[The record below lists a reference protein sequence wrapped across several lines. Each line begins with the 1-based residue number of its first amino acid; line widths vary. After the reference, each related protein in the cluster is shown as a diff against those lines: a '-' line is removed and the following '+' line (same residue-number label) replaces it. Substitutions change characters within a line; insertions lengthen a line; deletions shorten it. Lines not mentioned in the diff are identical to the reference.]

1 MDSGRFETFVDA
13 ILAIMMTVMILK
25 IPQPSTLNLEGLW
38 NLKMVYLS
46 YFLSFMVLLSIWN
59 HHRKLFEEIKE
70 IDNLVIFIYMFLT
83 FIITL
88 LPYFTAWCALNPH
101 ELVPEICYGGVFI
114 LTNIAYVL
122 AAYFAMKRD
131 KYTEHPDLDLDKST
145 YLNFTVFFIG
155 FILAI
160 LCNIP
165 YAIFISCILSLIVWN
180 FTAKFFSNEKGVG
193 WCGN

>member
-13 ILAIMMTVMILK
+13 IIAIMMTVMILK

-114 LTNIAYVL
+114 LTNIAYVF

-131 KYTEHPDLDLDKST
+131 
-145 YLNFTVFFIG
+145 
-155 FILAI
+155 
-160 LCNIP
+160 
-165 YAIFISCILSLIVWN
+165 WN
-180 FTAKFFSNEKGVG
+180 
-193 WCGN
+193 